1 MADKNEGRVV
11 RQHERLN
18 CALRAELRVS
28 PEHAERVIVSSAAG
42 ETNGSVPVTLIDLS
56 NGGVGVKSKVFF
68 PKQARMVL
76 RIWAPGANGADRACE
91 FAVRIQRV
99 QMLDRTPVYYLG
111 AAFSGEGTA
120 HNEAVNSLMQSVRLS
135 NANAPAAGSVA

>member
-1 MADKNEGRVV
+1 MADKNENLVV
-11 RQHERLN
+11 RQHERLS

-28 PEHAERVIVSSAAG
+28 PEHAEKVIVSSAAG
-42 ETNGSVPVTLIDLS
+42 ETNGVVAVTLIDLS
-56 NGGVGVKSKVFF
+56 SGGVGVKSKVFF

-76 RIWAPGANGADRACE
+76 RIWASGSDGAGQPSE

-111 AAFSGEGTA
+111 AAFSGEGA
-120 HNEAVNSLMQSVRLS
+120 GHAEAVSGLMKHVRTS
-135 NANAPAAGSVA
+135 IANAPAAGGVA